1 MDRWSLRGGNS
12 PAVQRDTEWERKL
25 ASVLAGRVDGTR
37 LLCTDALR
45 KPRAKPGFSPLPS
58 LVRSRLRITKQSRA
72 AVWLQSHHHCMF
84 PKLAPRLGS
93 RGPGVQG
100 SSPGQGPQARAPSRI
115 FQAPWGISSNGS
127 PSVWP
132 RSCQELPARVAASA
146 HVRVK
151 SADLLNLA
159 LRLATTSSTLKRHV
173 SPDGFSLVLCV
184 LRIQKLHISTH
195 TTQGDGRRM
204 KEH

>member
-1 MDRWSLRGGNS
+1 MPSESPGQSPVSPRCRAWS
-12 PAVQRDTEWERKL
+12 
-25 ASVLAGRVDGTR
+25 
-37 LLCTDALR
+37 
-45 KPRAKPGFSPLPS
+45 
-58 LVRSRLRITKQSRA
+58 A
-72 AVWLQSHHHCMF
+72 AVSESQNRAGQLYGFRVTTTACSPSW
-84 PKLAPRLGS
+84 RLDW
-93 RGPGVQG
+93 GPGVQG
-100 SSPGQGPQARAPSRI
+100 SPGQGPQARAPSRI
-115 FQAPWGISSNGS
+115 FQAPWGISSNGW